1 MSAVDAVLFDLDDT
15 LCEYR
20 RSGDQLLALAFE
32 DVDVEPFF
40 SVHDYYGRYDE
51 FIAESDSMVDL
62 REHCFT
68 TLATEHGHDPEVGRA
83 VARAYAAERDHQDVR
98 PLPGAR
104 EAVQALAADH
114 RLGLVTNGSPE
125 MQCRKLN
132 AVGLADAFE
141 AVLHAGYDAPAKPD
155 PEPFHLALDVL
166 EVPPGEAVHVGN
178 SLTTDVPGAQA
189 AGVQAA
195 WLSDGSDPEPVP
207 EYTLSSLHDLCKPP
221 WR

>member
-20 RSGDQLLALAFE
+20 RSGAQLLALAFE
-32 DVDVEPFF
+32 DVDVAPFF
-40 SVHDYYGRYDE
+40 SVNDYYGRYDE

-62 REHCFT
+62 REHCFA
-68 TLATEHGHDPEVGRA
+68 TLATERGHDPEVGRA

-98 PLPGAR
+98 SLPGAQ
-104 EAVQALAADH
+104 EAVEALTADH

-125 MQCRKLN
+125 MQRRKLN

-141 AVLHAGYDAPAKPD
+141 AVLHAGYEAPAKPD
-155 PEPFHLALDVL
+155 PEPFHLTLDAL
-166 EVPPGEAVHVGN
+166 EATPEEAVHVGN

-207 EYTLSSLHDLCKPP
+207 EYTLNSLHDLCKPP
-221 WR
+221 WW